1 MRSSLRPLLSL
12 GFVMLLSSLSLIIG
26 CRLFKGVG
34 DVLGMF
40 VVLVAFGGIDSLL
53 LVSSSSSK
61 VSKGNYNIVLTYLC
75 LLL

>member
-1 MRSSLRPLLSL
+1 
-12 GFVMLLSSLSLIIG
+12 MLSLSLSSIID
-26 CRLFKGVG
+26 CCFLKGVG

-40 VVLVAFGGIDSLL
+40 VVLVALRGVDSLL